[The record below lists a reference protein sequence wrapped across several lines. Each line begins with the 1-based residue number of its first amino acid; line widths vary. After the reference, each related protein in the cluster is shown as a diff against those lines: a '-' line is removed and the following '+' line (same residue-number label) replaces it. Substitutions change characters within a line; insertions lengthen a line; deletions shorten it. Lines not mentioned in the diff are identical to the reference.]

1 MEKFELI
8 SKIII
13 AVNRCFDIVEA
24 FIKIAEDKNSKNQN
38 SNANSFNKDKK

>member
-1 MEKFELI
+1 MGKFELI

-24 FIKIAEDKNSKNQN
+24 FIKLAEDKNSRNEN
-38 SNANSFNKDKK
+38 SNTRSYNKDKK